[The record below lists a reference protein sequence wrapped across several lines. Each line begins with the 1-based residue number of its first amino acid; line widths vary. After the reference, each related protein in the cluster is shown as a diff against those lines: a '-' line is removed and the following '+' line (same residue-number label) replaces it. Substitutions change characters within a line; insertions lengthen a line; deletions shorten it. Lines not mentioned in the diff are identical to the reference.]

1 MMEDAWTQLYSDTSG
16 QLLAYATRR
25 ACHTDAAD
33 AVAETYAR
41 ALAGYD
47 SYQPDRPMICWL
59 VGILRNVL
67 REQSRHRREEPAG
80 VSFPMAAVD
89 GDPLS
94 TLLQFEEADEVRHA
108 LDRLSDEERRVVV
121 LRVVEGRTSED
132 AGAITGRAPAS
143 VRMIQTRAVRRLR
156 VLYAQAG

>member
-1 MMEDAWTQLYSDTSG
+1 MMADAWTQLYIDTHRP
-16 QLLAYATRR
+16 LLAYATRR
-25 ACHTDAAD
+25 ACRTDAAD

-41 ALAGYD
+41 ALAGFD
-47 SYQPDRPMICWL
+47 SYQADGPMICWL

-67 REQSRHRREEPAG
+67 REQARGRREEPAG
-80 VSFPMAAVD
+80 VSFSGVTVD

-94 TLLQFEEADEVRHA
+94 TLLRSEEADEVRHA
-108 LDRLSDEERRVVV
+108 LDRLPAEERRVVV

-143 VRMIQTRAVRRLR
+143 VRMIQTRAVRKLR